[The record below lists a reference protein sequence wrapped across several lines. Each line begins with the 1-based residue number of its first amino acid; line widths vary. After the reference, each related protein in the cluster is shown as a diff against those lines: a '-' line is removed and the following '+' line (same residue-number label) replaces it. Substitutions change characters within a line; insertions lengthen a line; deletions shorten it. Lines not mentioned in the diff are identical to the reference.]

1 METLS
6 KSAFSR
12 RLHVSPARVTQL
24 IAKGMPVTPDGKVD
38 VAEALT
44 WIESHID
51 LSHKDAVARRQAEQ
65 PAHQPP
71 PSPAGFPPPAETP
84 LPPAGVIPPDPGRV
98 LLTAK
103 ARRAIVE
110 LRRAERL
117 ERVETGEL
125 VEVAEVQGKIDAMIH
140 NAKSKLMG
148 LGHVLAPRVAI
159 ETDVAKCQDLIDE
172 GVREALAGL
181 AGYQPA

>member
-12 RLHVSPARVTQL
+12 RLHVSPARVTQM

-38 VAEALT
+38 VAEALN

-65 PAHQPP
+65 PPL
-71 PSPAGFPPPAETP
+71 PPPAETP
-84 LPPAGVIPPDPGRV
+84 LPSPGVMPPAAGITPDPGRV

-159 ETDVAKCQDLIDE
+159 ETDVAKCQDLIDNA
-172 GVREALAGL
+172 VREALAGL